1 MADRAKWSLL
11 PVCSIVTNFA
21 KIILRLNIFESGKK
35 DISKM
40 NMLSKTKNLKP
51 TYAIKLI
58 LEIKINNF
66 SLKAAGFVRPI
77 TGQWQTGS
85 SQFCISSPSS
95 WSSCTHSKNQICT
108 GKRCMPPIQP
118 PKWICPNSCMGTH
131 KIWEQTES
139 SPCGVVF
146 CTITAIQVTWP
157 WLWDCWLQPVS
168 IQPYRADQAWRMFHR
183 VKPKQKCV
191 PTWNNQQ
198 IVQLSIPQQE
208 LGSRNTRWPAKLYQ
222 WRKYKSAYPVPR
234 NEVVTTLWCVP
245 NK

>member
-108 GKRCMPPIQP
+108 DKRCMPPIQP
-118 PKWICPNSCMGTH
+118 PKMNLSKLMYGYTQNMRTNGIKPMWRCLLYNNCNSGDLAVVVGLLTTTCVNPTISGRSSMTH
-131 KIWEQTES
+131 
-139 SPCGVVF
+139 
-146 CTITAIQVTWP
+146 
-157 WLWDCWLQPVS
+157 
-168 IQPYRADQAWRMFHR
+168 
-183 VKPKQKCV
+183 V
-191 PTWNNQQ
+191 P
-198 IVQLSIPQQE
+198 
-208 LGSRNTRWPAKLYQ
+208 
-222 WRKYKSAYPVPR
+222 
-234 NEVVTTLWCVP
+234 
-245 NK
+245 